1 MANDRSGKQTPEA
14 YRKSLASVQALLKEA
29 EGDAAKIKPHL
40 KELKENPEIC
50 GAFIRSEGTICIE
63 RPYVAEDGRTNNRC
77 WTHGGASTGPISAM
91 VVQSAQSKLHPKAY
105 QVYAINMERFR
116 FTAAENIFYID
127 TMNEYINEYNLDTV
141 NIILL
146 DRALRNFFMNGRKE
160 MAQANETVP
169 ESRSNQD
176 FDTKALRYF
185 QALGFD
191 RKFTQSVNNSENTQ
205 KIDLAQ
211 VFTLQPGPK
220 SEVPKSVI
228 DSDSIPARQKEKLES
243 EQARL
248 KSGLEKK
255 FERLPDLST
264 NITHEQDEDE
274 LDNDAPTDEEY

>member
-1 MANDRSGKQTPEA
+1 MTERQSGKQTPEA
-14 YRKSLASVQALLKEA
+14 YRQSLTKVKELLAEA
-29 EGDAAKIKPHL
+29 QGDADKIKPHL
-40 KELKENPEIC
+40 KDLKADPEIC
-50 GAFIRSEGTICIE
+50 GAFIRSEGKICID

-77 WTHGGASTGPISAM
+77 WTHGGASTGPISAL
-91 VVQSAQSKLHPKAY
+91 VVQSAQHKLHPKAY

-127 TMNEYINEYNLDTV
+127 TMNSYIEEYNLDTI

-146 DRALRNFFMNGRKE
+146 DRGLRNFFMNGRKE
-160 MAQANETVP
+160 MAEANETVP

-191 RKFTQSVNNSENTQ
+191 RKFTQSVANSDNTQ

-211 VFTLQPGPK
+211 VFTLQPGPERHD
-220 SEVPKSVI
+220 SRSVI
-228 DSDSIPARQKEKLES
+228 DSDSIPAKSKEKLS
-243 EQARL
+243 AEQARL

-255 FERLPDLST
+255 FERLPALST
-264 NITHEQDEDE
+264 NSTHEQDE
-274 LDNDAPTDEEY
+274 EEFEEDGPIAEE